1 MQLTTILRKVFL
13 EDKILEMEFT
23 SARKLTKTIKIGN
36 ISIGGNAPV
45 SIQSMTNTDTRN
57 VDATLKQ
64 ICDLEAA
71 GCEIIR
77 LAVPDREAAQAL
89 CTIKKATNI
98 PVVADIHFDHELAL
112 IAINGGV
119 DKVRINPGNIGSF
132 ENVKK
137 VADAANYKGI
147 PIRIGVNAGSVEEE
161 LLAKYGAPTAEAMV
175 ESALRHGDILEK
187 AGFYNIV
194 YSLKASSVPMTIVA
208 YRLMSASCDYPL
220 HLGVTEAGTEFFA
233 SVKSS
238 IGIGCLL
245 AEGIGDTIRVS
256 VTGDPLVEIK
266 IGREILKSLGLRNDG
281 VDVISCPTCGRCQ
294 INIIPIAEE
303 INKRLSGIRK
313 PLKIAIMGC
322 AVNGPGEAKEADIGI
337 AGGKG
342 EALLFKKGKIIR
354 KIPEESIVSELMDEI
369 NKILEAVSYTHLTL

>member
-64 ICDLEAA
+64 ICDLEAV

-147 PIRIGVNAGSVEEE
+147 PIRIGVNAGSVEKE
-161 LLAKYGAPTAEAMV
+161 LLAKYGVPTAEAMV

-303 INKRLSGIRK
+303 INQRLSGIRK

-354 KIPEESIVSELMDEI
+354 KIPEDSIVSELMDEI
-369 NKILEAVSYTHLTL
+369 NKILEV

>member
-1 MQLTTILRKVFL
+1 
-13 EDKILEMEFT
+13 MEFT

-98 PVVADIHFDHELAL
+98 PVVADIHFDHELAI

-147 PIRIGVNAGSVEEE
+147 PIRIGVNAGSVEKE
-161 LLAKYGAPTAEAMV
+161 LLTKYGAPTAEAMV

-194 YSLKASSVPMTIVA
+194 YSLKASSVPMTIAA
-208 YRLMSASCDYPL
+208 YRLMSASCGYPL
-220 HLGVTEAGTEFFA
+220 HLGITEAGTEFFA

-266 IGREILKSLGLRNDG
+266 IGREILKSLGLRIDG
-281 VDVISCPTCGRCQ
+281 ADVISCPTCGRCQ

-303 INKRLSGIRK
+303 INQRLSGIRK

-369 NKILEAVSYTHLTL
+369 NKILEV

>member
-13 EDKILEMEFT
+13 EDKILEMKFT

-147 PIRIGVNAGSVEEE
+147 PIRIGVNAGSVEKE

-194 YSLKASSVPMTIVA
+194 YSLKASSVPMTIAA

-220 HLGVTEAGTEFFA
+220 HLGVTEAGIEFFA

-303 INKRLSGIRK
+303 INQRLSGIRK

-369 NKILEAVSYTHLTL
+369 NKILEV

>member
-13 EDKILEMEFT
+13 EDKILEMKFT

-64 ICDLEAA
+64 IYDLEEA

-147 PIRIGVNAGSVEEE
+147 PIRIGVNTGSVEKE

-194 YSLKASSVPMTIVA
+194 YSLKASSVPMTIAA
-208 YRLMSASCDYPL
+208 YRLMSVSCDYPL
-220 HLGVTEAGTEFFA
+220 HLGVTEAGTEFSA

-266 IGREILKSLGLRNDG
+266 IGREILKSIGLRNDG

-313 PLKIAIMGC
+313 NLKIAIMGC

-369 NKILEAVSYTHLTL
+369 NKILEV

>member
-1 MQLTTILRKVFL
+1 MQLITILRKVFL
-13 EDKILEMEFT
+13 EDKILEMKFT

-147 PIRIGVNAGSVEEE
+147 PIRIGVNTGSVEKE

-194 YSLKASSVPMTIVA
+194 YSLKASSVPMTIAA

-303 INKRLSGIRK
+303 INKRLAGIRK

-337 AGGKG
+337 AGGKA

-369 NKILEAVSYTHLTL
+369 NKILEV